1 MNCVVLLTP
10 VPFDVVHPP
19 NVYPVLVGCGRLIVP
34 PFQLAVN
41 VWLLAVVTFVV
52 ESTLVLPL
60 YHPPK
65 FHVAVWL
72 LHVLPPFE
80 SNDIVYD
87 LVGLGNAPYVLSY
100 VTVFPVSEF
109 PPVAPL

>member
-1 MNCVVLLTP
+1 M
-10 VPFDVVHPP
+10 
-19 NVYPVLVGCGRLIVP
+19 YPSLVGVGKVIVP

-41 VWLLAVVTFVV
+41 VWLLAVVTF
-52 ESTLVLPL
+52 ESAFTNVLPL

-80 SNDIVYD
+80 SNVIVYD
-87 LVGLGNAPYVLSY
+87 LVGLGNAPYVPSY

>member
-1 MNCVVLLTP
+1 MLFTLLLK
-10 VPFDVVHPP
+10 FASLNHPP
-19 NVYPVLVGCGRLIVP
+19 NVYPSLVGVGKLIVP
-34 PFQLAVN
+34 PFQLAVS
-41 VWLLAVVTFVV
+41 VWFPTVDTVVSLSTFVL
-52 ESTLVLPL
+52 SL

-72 LHVLPPFE
+72 LHALPPFE
-80 SNDIVYD
+80 SNVIVYD